1 MKKTLIVLLSVLIAT
16 ISISFSVTLWQER
29 TKINEKMKE
38 YKSDNLNKQKTI
50 EQYRIKELKNSQKQN
65 NQTEESFDD
74 ELTEVLINN
83 KELINE
89 LYTYTSTETRLE
101 NIKPY
106 LTKDQYQKM
115 FKTSADGHQEKIVSK
130 LDSLNVYVL
139 ERKGQSVRTIV
150 NEVTS
155 ATEIN
160 KTTMKQRIYVKI
172 SYEIQKGK
180 WKAKEILFTAI
191 PSQDLKM
198 GES

>member
-1 MKKTLIVLLSVLIAT
+1 
-16 ISISFSVTLWQER
+16 
-29 TKINEKMKE
+29 
-38 YKSDNLNKQKTI
+38 
-50 EQYRIKELKNSQKQN
+50 
-65 NQTEESFDD
+65 
-74 ELTEVLINN
+74 
-83 KELINE
+83 
-89 LYTYTSTETRLE
+89 
-101 NIKPY
+101 
-106 LTKDQYQKM
+106 M

-139 ERKGQSVRTIV
+139 ERKGQSIRTIV

>member
-115 FKTSADGHQEKIVSK
+115 FKASADGHQEKIVSK

-139 ERKGQSVRTIV
+139 ERKGQSIRTIV

>member
-83 KELINE
+83 K
-89 LYTYTSTETRLE
+89 
-101 NIKPY
+101 
-106 LTKDQYQKM
+106 
-115 FKTSADGHQEKIVSK
+115 
-130 LDSLNVYVL
+130 
-139 ERKGQSVRTIV
+139 
-150 NEVTS
+150 
-155 ATEIN
+155 
-160 KTTMKQRIYVKI
+160 
-172 SYEIQKGK
+172 
-180 WKAKEILFTAI
+180 
-191 PSQDLKM
+191 
-198 GES
+198 